1 MANKPKAGY
10 TRKDLLK
17 YTDIF
22 GDDFGEMIK
31 MYQGAMGAELQALLM
46 ETMDNMIFDVQ
57 DFAVQV
63 KKSVAT
69 MESSGMAMEAIE
81 DVLENDMKTGGKV
94 FGKLRNDIKSATV
107 RGVNQSSRLAQYMT
121 YFANP
126 MLAGGTGQ
134 MVTTPKN
141 EIKFMWVNVAGHK
154 VCPDCMARFGDVKTY
169 EEWAGEGLPGA
180 GGTVC
185 GSYCYC
191 ILDPIGQIDKTL
203 PAPIKT
209 TVTKQVGA
217 DVEKIALKN
226 MGNLT
231 PKQIEIYKAAMKM
244 DSENAIGLLMRKGM
258 TRAEAMQEIAEARV
272 KLQSVKIDSKTLNFQ
287 VTGQVPHPTK
297 PDVMVDT
304 GYYPRD
310 RAILHA
316 RIQRSIVQRG
326 QVASGQAD
334 FLMTGG
340 VPGAGK
346 STMLAQAFPGYKNKF
361 VHVDSDEIKKFLAAY
376 DDDIISWNAGLYHEE
391 ADDIINGIF
400 QQSFNQNRHVLFDGT
415 MKTSS
420 KMVDMLDWYID
431 KGGYKPFVAFVDVEV
446 QTAIERAVA
455 RSLQNGRFVEPT
467 YILSHLGKNKA
478 TYEILKER
486 YGDAL
491 EYIMY
496 NNNVFGADPA
506 LIEAS
511 GYFDFLQP

>member
-1 MANKPKAGY
+1 MADN
-10 TRKDLLK
+10 LLK
-17 YTDIF
+17 YADIF

-31 MYQGAMGAELQALLM
+31 MYQGAMGPELQALLM
-46 ETMDNMIFDVQ
+46 ETMDNMIFDVE

-63 KKSVAT
+63 KKTVAT
-69 MESSGMAMEAIE
+69 MKSSGMADDAIE
-81 DVLENDMKTGGKV
+81 EVLENDMKTGGRV
-94 FGKLRNDIKSATV
+94 FGKLRNDVKSATV

-126 MLAGGTGQ
+126 MLGGGKGQ
-134 MVTTPKN
+134 VVTTPKN
-141 EIKFMWVNVAGHK
+141 ELKFMWINVAGHK

-169 EEWAGEGLPGA
+169 DEWAGEGLPGA
-180 GGTVC
+180 GATVC

-209 TVTKQVGA
+209 TVTKRVGA

-226 MGNLT
+226 MGELT
-231 PKQIEIYKAAMKM
+231 PEQLKIYKAAMKM
-244 DSENAIGLLMRKGM
+244 DSENAIGLLMKKGM

-287 VTGQVPHPTK
+287 VTGQVKHPTK
-297 PDVMVDT
+297 PGVMVDA
-304 GYYPRD
+304 GYYSRD

-316 RIQRSIVQRG
+316 RIQRSIVQQG

-346 STMLAQAFPGYKNKF
+346 STALEKAFPGYKNKF
-361 VHVDSDEIKKFLAAY
+361 AHVDSDEIKKFLAAY

-391 ADDIINGIF
+391 ADDIISGIF
-400 QQSFNQNRHVLFDGT
+400 QQTFNQNRHVLFDGT
-415 MKTSS
+415 MKTAE
-420 KMVDMLDWYID
+420 KMTDMLDWYIK
-431 KGGYKPFVAFVDVEV
+431 KGGYKPHVLFVDVSV
-446 QTAIERAVA
+446 QTAIERAVG
-455 RSLQNGRFVEPT
+455 RSLQNGRFVEPA
-467 YILSHLGKNKA
+467 YILSHLGKNLE
-478 TYEILKER
+478 TYKELKKR
-486 YGDAL
+486 YGDIL
-491 EYIMY
+491 EYIMFD
-496 NNNVFGADPA
+496 NNTFGIDPK
-506 LIEAS
+506 LLEAS